1 VSGIGFWS
9 SSQNPDP
16 THPDI
21 QFHQVAAGI
30 SQNAARDFSSLLGI
44 KEELLAEY
52 FKNFI
57 GKDAILVLAN
67 LALPRSRGSITLKS
81 SDPFVHPKIVPNYFQ
96 DPNDKEALVDGEMD
110 CQPSYNLFKGR
121 MHCNLIRRSSYVLDR
136 QILHYDGLEE
146 V

>member
-21 QFHQVAAGI
+21 QFHQVAAGV

-110 CQPSYNLFKGR
+110 CQFTFYLR
-121 MHCNLIRRSSYVLDR
+121 NLI
-136 QILHYDGLEE
+136 
-146 V
+146 